1 MRIKYKREDI
11 IRLVSEY
18 EADLKQQ
25 RETVRPEVKWLQEKF
40 AGIMKRYGLNS
51 RKETDIL
58 IYERMYGR
66 QPERTSDYL
75 KVRYYACQPVGMPES
90 GSGAGVVTG
99 RDKIPS
105 AGIL

>member
-51 RKETDIL
+51 RKETD
-58 IYERMYGR
+58 
-66 QPERTSDYL
+66 
-75 KVRYYACQPVGMPES
+75 ACQPVGMPES

>member
-40 AGIMKRYGLNS
+40 AGIMKRYGH
-51 RKETDIL
+51 
-58 IYERMYGR
+58 
-66 QPERTSDYL
+66 
-75 KVRYYACQPVGMPES
+75 
-90 GSGAGVVTG
+90 
-99 RDKIPS
+99 
-105 AGIL
+105 